1 MIAFASPAD
10 IASVAVF
17 ELIAVALSSM
27 SQILAMSVGPAP
39 DVGTALDGGPALG
52 PALPPGVTVGLLE
65 GTEEPAG
72 LAAPTPVAV
81 GAGDAEP

>member
-72 LAAPTPVAV
+72 LASPPPVPTCV
-81 GAGDAEP
+81 GETGP